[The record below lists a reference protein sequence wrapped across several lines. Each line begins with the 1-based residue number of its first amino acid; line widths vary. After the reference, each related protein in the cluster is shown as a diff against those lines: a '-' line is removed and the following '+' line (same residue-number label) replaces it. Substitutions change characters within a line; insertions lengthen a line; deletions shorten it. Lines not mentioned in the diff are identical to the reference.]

1 MYSITSPTVSHLVE
15 IQAEDSATVI
25 ALRRELDN
33 KSRELDSKARELAW
47 AQLKIQ
53 VLEERLRKQRI
64 AQYGPAAEKLST
76 AQLELLD
83 LEPGVC
89 REEVEAEAG
98 RDTEVLVRRKSKRE
112 SERPPGRQTLPEELP
127 RVEKI
132 VKLDEAQCACGA
144 CGRCLEVI
152 GYETSEQLDIEPAKY
167 FVRVTKRE
175 KRACGACKQAGVKT
189 AAVEPRIVEKSLASD
204 RVIVD
209 TVIAKYCDH
218 LPLYRQCA
226 MLERETGVEIHRATM
241 DGWVMRVGELLL
253 PVAEAMKREL
263 VAGSYLQA
271 DETPVDVPVREGKG
285 KNHQAYLWQ
294 YSRPGAG
301 AVFDFQMGRGREGPK
316 KLLRHFAGIL
326 QTDGY
331 SAYDKVGA
339 PGVVHAACWAH
350 ARRKFVD
357 ALKLNERDVEAA
369 RMVRRMD
376 AIFAVD
382 AEARACGLEA
392 AERLALRREKM
403 APLLDELRRELERLG
418 REALPASE
426 FGKAVNYTRSLWKRL
441 SLVLEQGELELSNNL
456 AENSMRG
463 VALGRKNWIHVGSPE
478 AGPKVAA
485 ILSVIESAKRL
496 GLPVRDYLLEVLPG
510 MAGRKVSA
518 VPAMTPQAW
527 AESRKHG

>member
-1 MYSITSPTVSHLVE
+1 
-15 IQAEDSATVI
+15 
-25 ALRRELDN
+25 
-33 KSRELDSKARELAW
+33 
-47 AQLKIQ
+47 
-53 VLEERLRKQRI
+53 
-64 AQYGPAAEKLST
+64 
-76 AQLELLD
+76 
-83 LEPGVC
+83 
-89 REEVEAEAG
+89 
-98 RDTEVLVRRKSKRE
+98 
-112 SERPPGRQTLPEELP
+112 
-127 RVEKI
+127 
-132 VKLDEAQCACGA
+132 
-144 CGRCLEVI
+144 
-152 GYETSEQLDIEPAKY
+152 
-167 FVRVTKRE
+167 
-175 KRACGACKQAGVKT
+175 
-189 AAVEPRIVEKSLASD
+189 
-204 RVIVD
+204 
-209 TVIAKYCDH
+209 
-218 LPLYRQCA
+218 
-226 MLERETGVEIHRATM
+226 
-241 DGWVMRVGELLL
+241 
-253 PVAEAMKREL
+253 
-263 VAGSYLQA
+263 
-271 DETPVDVPVREGKG
+271 
-285 KNHQAYLWQ
+285 
-294 YSRPGAG
+294 
-301 AVFDFQMGRGREGPK
+301 MGRGREGPK

-510 MAGRKVSA
+510 MADRKVSA
-518 VPAMTPQAW
+518 VPAMTPAAW
-527 AESRKHG
+527 RERRRQR